1 MIYLKYVYI
10 AAGIHFVVDFYS
22 LYRLYFYIKQLKNA
36 NASYIQC
43 LQNSLKT
50 TTMEYN
56 KLKLEYDLLKNKNKD
71 NDILLKNEPNK
82 QDISEIVNDI
92 VNDIINDIVNDIVNE
107 INNEKANEINNEK
120 ANEICDDNTYIKN
133 RLLEVQPLFEYD
145 HIDKCYLV
153 GNNVPSDIRVKHI
166 GFKNIV
172 SNSKNVSISCINWF
186 SKWIN

>member
-56 KLKLEYDLLKNKNKD
+56 KLKLEYDLLKNKDND

-92 VNDIINDIVNDIVNE
+92 VNDIINDIVNE
-107 INNEKANEINNEK
+107 INNEKV
-120 ANEICDDNTYIKN
+120 NEICDDNTYIKN

-153 GNNVPSDIRVKHI
+153 SNNVPSDIRVKHV
-166 GFKNIV
+166 GFKDIV

>member
-92 VNDIINDIVNDIVNE
+92 VNDIINDIVNEINNEKVNE
-107 INNEKANEINNEK
+107 INNEKVDEMRPVNK
-120 ANEICDDNTYIKN
+120 SIKN
-133 RLLEVQPLFEYD
+133 ILLEVQPLFEYD
-145 HIDKCYLV
+145 HNDKCYLV
-153 GNNVPSDIRVKHI
+153 SNNVPSDIRVKHN
-166 GFKNIV
+166 GFKDIV
-172 SNSKNVSISCINWF
+172 SNSKNASIACISWL